1 MDRAFGRSTIS
12 LHDWDYAMGRPELG
26 SKCACVSCAER
37 FYDLNRVPATC
48 PKCGAQQPPEKLRVF
63 RPTRST
69 VEFRRQTRL
78 PVPVVAE
85 EEDVE
90 PVSTADSED
99 EDDVPEVDDEIDED
113 IAIIP
118 DHDTTP
124 V

>member
-1 MDRAFGRSTIS
+1 
-12 LHDWDYAMGRPELG
+12 MGRPELG

-69 VEFRRQTRL
+69 VEFRRQTRQ
-78 PVPVVAE
+78 PIPVVAE
-85 EEDVE
+85 EEVE
-90 PVSTADSED
+90 QVSTADADAED

-118 DHDTTP
+118 EHDATP